1 MNIIKTIQLGF
12 KDVMI
17 QPKNTIS
24 NSRFEIDI
32 KREFKFK
39 FSKHNWKGIPIIG
52 YNTAGT
58 FEVYGVLSSRKII
71 TCFHKFYTVKDFKE
85 KIKKTLLD
93 PDYFMIS
100 TDIQESNFS
109 NLYEI
114 ISITKAKW
122 VCIDITNEKTLY
134 SVNYCKKIRESFPD
148 IIIVAGNVLTKEATI
163 NLISNGV
170 DCVKIGPDSSHLTY
184 LKTGV
189 GIPQLTAVMECAAA
203 AHSVGGFI
211 ISDGLIT
218 CPGDVVKAFGGG
230 ADFVS
235 IKQFDEQNENLDNTV
250 TDYLGGIRLACVY
263 INAKSIESIP
273 KNTTFLIASQ

>member
-1 MNIIKTIQLGF
+1 MNIIKTVQLGF

-32 KREFKFK
+32 KREFKF
-39 FSKHNWKGIPIIG
+39 SKNDWKGVPIIG

-58 FEVYGVLSSRKII
+58 FEVYDVLSSRKII

-85 KIKKTLLD
+85 KIKKTILD

-122 VCIDITNEKTLY
+122 VCINITNEKTSH
-134 SVNYCKKIRESFPD
+134 SVNYCKKIRDSFPD
-148 IIIVAGNVLTKEATI
+148 IIIVAGNVLTKEATL

-170 DCVKIGPDSSHLTY
+170 KCVKIGPDSSCSTY

-189 GIPQLTAVMECAAA
+189 GIPQLTAIMECATA
-203 AHSVGGFI
+203 AHSAGGFI
-211 ISDGLIT
+211 ISDGGIE
-218 CPGDVVKAFGGG
+218 CPGDAVKAFGGG

-235 IKQFDEQNENLDNTV
+235 IKQFANNNKNLDNTV
-250 TDYLGGIRLACVY
+250 TDYLGGIKLACVY
-263 INAKSIESIP
+263 INAKSIETIP
-273 KNTTFLIASQ
+273 KNTTFLIVSQ